1 MAPQTPPALGAP
13 RGTRSAPRSPL
24 FRHAS
29 RRRAP
34 ARLRESGGV
43 YGAGLAGPIYC
54 DTSALLKLYL
64 PEPGSDEFNRTVEGR
79 DDLLV
84 SDLAVTEAVSA
95 LSRRLREGTITREV
109 ARRVQHAIVGALD
122 NGVYQ
127 RVELTRDVHR
137 RAEHFLLSLMATP
150 LRAADA
156 LHLALATSAR
166 AASMASFDTRLGAA
180 ARAVG
185 LTTYPGL

>member
-1 MAPQTPPALGAP
+1 MPG
-13 RGTRSAPRSPL
+13 PL
-24 FRHAS
+24 
-29 RRRAP
+29 
-34 ARLRESGGV
+34 
-43 YGAGLAGPIYC
+43 YC

-64 PEPGSDEFNRTVEGR
+64 PEPGSGEFNRTVEGR

-84 SDLAVTEAVSA
+84 SDLAVTEVASA
-95 LSRRLREGTITREV
+95 LSRRLRQGLLTREV
-109 ARRVQHAIVGALD
+109 VRRVQHAIVGRLD
-122 NGVYQ
+122 DVYQ

-137 RAEHFLLSLMATP
+137 RAEHFLLTLTETP

-166 AASMASFDTRLGAA
+166 AASMASFDVRLVAA

-185 LTTYPGL
+185 LATYRA